1 MPYEPTGAL
10 DWGNFVL
17 CKRYGQIY
25 GLVHAVD
32 FDHDAIDLGV

>member
-1 MPYEPTGAL
+1 VPL
-10 DWGNFVL
+10 DLDNFIW

-32 FDHDAIDLGV
+32 FDHDAIDLEV

>member
-1 MPYEPTGAL
+1 VPL
-10 DWGNFVL
+10 DLGNFVL

-32 FDHDAIDLGV
+32 FDHDAINLGV